1 MCLSFAN
8 APNRQIEGTERYY
21 ALWMAQKVPPDDSR
35 KQLSSDGIQAA
46 LFKPEEAAIATAQ
59 ACAEAQA
66 PAGVWT
72 SALDLHE

>member
-1 MCLSFAN
+1 
-8 APNRQIEGTERYY
+8 
-21 ALWMAQKVPPDDSR
+21 MAQKVSPDEPR

-46 LFKPEEAAIATAQ
+46 LFKPQEAAIATAQ

-72 SALDLHE
+72 SALDLHEQLTVCCHTSSVLVVVLEKFLHP